1 MPISQNVTKGAVR
14 YGTPVWIGN
23 IIRTQDAAVAQP
35 LQLGSCPAASTLL
48 AGKAITHSARNS

>member
-1 MPISQNVTKGAVR
+1 
-14 YGTPVWIGN
+14 
-23 IIRTQDAAVAQP
+23 